1 MPVLPC
7 VQKCDNFMILNNDGN
22 RVTIVR
28 FVLELL
34 KMIMTGV
41 DYSDNSE
48 INRQEIFPASFKNIE
63 NREGF

>member
-1 MPVLPC
+1 MENPVPVLPC
-7 VQKCDNFMILNNDGN
+7 VQKCGNFMILNNDGN

-41 DYSDNSE
+41 DYPAPDNVDDGE
-48 INRQEIFPASFKNIE
+48 IR
-63 NREGF
+63 

>member
-1 MPVLPC
+1 MENPVPVLPY

-28 FVLELL
+28 FALELL

-41 DYSDNSE
+41 DYPAPDNVDDGE
-48 INRQEIFPASFKNIE
+48 IR
-63 NREGF
+63 

>member
-7 VQKCDNFMILNNDGN
+7 VQKCDNFMILDNDGN

-41 DYSDNSE
+41 DYPAPDNVDDGE
-48 INRQEIFPASFKNIE
+48 IR
-63 NREGF
+63 

>member
-1 MPVLPC
+1 MENPVPVLPC
-7 VQKCDNFMILNNDGN
+7 VQKCDNFMILNNDDN

-41 DYSDNSE
+41 DYPAPDNVDDGE
-48 INRQEIFPASFKNIE
+48 MR
-63 NREGF
+63 

>member
-41 DYSDNSE
+41 D
-48 INRQEIFPASFKNIE
+48 
-63 NREGF
+63 

>member
-1 MPVLPC
+1 MENPVPVLPS

-41 DYSDNSE
+41 DYPAPDNVDDGE
-48 INRQEIFPASFKNIE
+48 IR
-63 NREGF
+63 

>member
-7 VQKCDNFMILNNDGN
+7 VQKCDSFMILNNDGN

-41 DYSDNSE
+41 DYPAPDNVDDGE
-48 INRQEIFPASFKNIE
+48 IR
-63 NREGF
+63 

>member
-1 MPVLPC
+1 MENPVPELPC

-41 DYSDNSE
+41 DYPAPDNVDDGE
-48 INRQEIFPASFKNIE
+48 IR
-63 NREGF
+63 